1 VAAIQGR
8 VELHS
13 EAGETAGHSMVGV
26 TASKGGVGIGGNRV
40 VELGFGHPSSEE
52 QEDHCLGGNQ
62 RDWDEEDAAYDDD
75 VDRSDSQDSPSGK
88 EVC

>member
-1 VAAIQGR
+1 
-8 VELHS
+8 VEIEWWS
-13 EAGETAGHSMVGV
+13 W
-26 TASKGGVGIGGNRV
+26 
-40 VELGFGHPSSEE
+40 GFGHPSSEK